1 MSTESVGGD
10 CLEAMLSEPCADLPS
25 VLPLAEGCPSVA
37 KKLQQTFGLGSSD
50 LAARLWNDG
59 SNSGTVWLAPDGVG
73 SNGAVVR
80 SGVVVF
86 THGAGGEWHPDQA
99 TLHLLLPAITR
110 RKIKVPLREAVDLL
124 EELLLGP
131 IDDPADGVL
140 EDESLNQWEQ
150 LRGDGA
156 VIMDFGSSEP
166 TESRRCTAV
175 LLKKVGEKMML
186 SDTMTTNYAK
196 KLIASLQKRAKK
208 E

>member
-1 MSTESVGGD
+1 M
-10 CLEAMLSEPCADLPS
+10 
-25 VLPLAEGCPSVA
+25 
-37 KKLQQTFGLGSSD
+37 
-50 LAARLWNDG
+50 
-59 SNSGTVWLAPDGVG
+59 
-73 SNGAVVR
+73 
-80 SGVVVF
+80 
-86 THGAGGEWHPDQA
+86 
-99 TLHLLLPAITR
+99 
-110 RKIKVPLREAVDLL
+110 
-124 EELLLGP
+124 
-131 IDDPADGVL
+131 L

-156 VIMDFGSSEP
+156 VIMDFGSNEP